1 MSSTR
6 TPTRDLALVA
16 VFAAVIAVC
25 SILPG
30 IPMGSGVPITLQ
42 TFGVMLAGAVLGP
55 VRGFLA
61 VALYMA
67 VGFAGLPVFAQGGA
81 TLGVLAKP
89 SAGYLIAFPIA
100 AFLCGLLVMWVR
112 SRGFR
117 WPVLAIT
124 LAGLAASF
132 LVVHPLGIVGMYY
145 RVEAFETWR
154 EAIVA
159 DMAYWPGDVAKN
171 IAMALVA
178 VAVHRAFPDL
188 LPVRRKA
195 TTPAPQTPGT
205 SPVSDDAAGREII
218 NT

>member
-1 MSSTR
+1 MNSTR
-6 TPTRDLALVA
+6 SNTRDLALIA

-25 SILPG
+25 SIMPG
-30 IPMGSGVPITLQ
+30 IPLGSGVPITLQ
-42 TFGVMLAGAVLGP
+42 TLGVMLAGAVLGP

-89 SAGYLIAFPIA
+89 SAGYLLAFPLA
-100 AFLCGLLVMWVR
+100 AFVCGLLVLWVR

-117 WPVLAIT
+117 WPVLAIA
-124 LAGLAASF
+124 LAGLVASF
-132 LVVHPLGIVGMYY
+132 LVVHPMGIVGMYY

-159 DMAYWPGDVAKN
+159 DMAYWPGDVVKN
-171 IAMALVA
+171 IVMALVA

-195 TTPAPQTPGT
+195 SAPTSASPET
-205 SPVSDDAAGREII
+205 SPVGDQDTGREII
-218 NT
+218 TT

>member
-1 MSSTR
+1 MSSPR

-25 SILPG
+25 SIMPG

-55 VRGFLA
+55 VRGLLA
-61 VALYMA
+61 VTLYMA

-89 SAGYLIAFPIA
+89 SAGYLLAFPLA
-100 AFLCGLLVMWVR
+100 AFVCGLLVMWVR
-112 SRGFR
+112 SRDFR
-117 WPVLAIT
+117 WPVLAIA
-124 LAGLAASF
+124 LAGLTASF
-132 LVVHPLGIVGMYY
+132 LVVHPMGIAGMYF

-154 EAIVA
+154 EAVIA
-159 DMAYWPGDVAKN
+159 DMAYWPGDVIKN
-171 IAMALVA
+171 VVMALVA

-195 TTPAPQTPGT
+195 AIPTAETPEA
-205 SPVSDDAAGREII
+205 SPVGDQAAGREII
-218 NT
+218 GT

>member
-89 SAGYLIAFPIA
+89 SAGYLLAFPIG

-124 LAGLAASF
+124 LAGLCASF
-132 LVVHPLGIVGMYY
+132 LVVHPMGIVGMYY

-171 IAMALVA
+171 VVMALVA

-195 TTPAPQTPGT
+195 SAPAQQTFST
-205 SPVSDDAAGREII
+205 SPVGDDSAGRETI

>member
-6 TPTRDLALVA
+6 STTRDLALVA

-25 SILPG
+25 SIMPG
-30 IPMGSGVPITLQ
+30 IPLGSGVPITLQ

-89 SAGYLIAFPIA
+89 SAGYLLAFPAA
-100 AFLCGLLVMWVR
+100 AFLCGLFVMWVR

-117 WPVLAIT
+117 WPVLAIA
-124 LAGLAASF
+124 LAGLVASF
-132 LVVHPLGIVGMYY
+132 LVVHPMGIVGMYY

-154 EAIVA
+154 EAIIA
-159 DMAYWPGDVAKN
+159 DMAYWPGDVIKN
-171 IAMALVA
+171 VVMALVA

-188 LPVRRKA
+188 LPVRRK
-195 TTPAPQTPGT
+195 TPMPGPET
-205 SPVSDDAAGREII
+205 SGASPAGDKTGGREII
-218 NT
+218 TT

>member
-25 SILPG
+25 SIMPG
-30 IPMGSGVPITLQ
+30 IPLGSGVPITLQ

-89 SAGYLIAFPIA
+89 SAGYLLAFPLA
-100 AFLCGLLVMWVR
+100 ALLCGLLVMWVR

-132 LVVHPLGIVGMYY
+132 LVVHPMGIVGMYY
-145 RVEAFETWR
+145 RVEAFETWG

-159 DMAYWPGDVAKN
+159 DMAYWPGDVVKN
-171 IAMALVA
+171 VAMALVA

-188 LPVRRKA
+188 LPVRRRAA
-195 TTPAPQTPGT
+195 TAQGTTET
-205 SPVSDDAAGREII
+205 SPVGDDSAEREII
-218 NT
+218 GT